1 MPRFTHIILAL
12 GLLMIPAKTFAS
24 DFIVYPFGISV
35 GAGSDMLSV
44 GVDWTTSY
52 SRINKRPEKKLPT
65 HDFWW
70 TVRTRYF
77 YDSEEEQKCVSRF
90 GVRARDR
97 MEDRDRF

>member
-24 DFIVYPFGISV
+24 DFFVYPHGISV

-44 GVDWTTSY
+44 AFDWTTSY
-52 SRINKRPEKKLPT
+52 SRIIKRTNDELIT

-70 TVRTRYF
+70 AVRTRYF
-77 YDSEEEQKCVSRF
+77 YDSDEEQS
-90 GVRARDR
+90 
-97 MEDRDRF
+97 